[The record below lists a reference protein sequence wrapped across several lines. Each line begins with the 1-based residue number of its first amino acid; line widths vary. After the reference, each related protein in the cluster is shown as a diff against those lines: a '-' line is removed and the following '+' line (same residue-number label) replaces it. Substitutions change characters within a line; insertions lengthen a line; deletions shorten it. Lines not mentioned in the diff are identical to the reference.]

1 MKPKLVTVAGHRT
14 NTLAHQLKYYQDKV
28 SDAFIVVYE
37 NAESPKN
44 LTDEIKEITKQ
55 FGLDVHSVKTHRP
68 FDWSEVTNQYNLT
81 KKLFPDDWWIVSD
94 DDELQ
99 VYWDDIEKIIAE
111 CEENNWKYVSG
122 GFVDRIG
129 AWGNFPEINPDSDLW
144 KLFPIAGFFR
154 YPMSKACPNKVTL
167 CKGHVEVTN
176 GQHYMKENG
185 EGIFGPRGWSH
196 PWRYPIHNKF
206 VQVHHF
212 KWDSTVLQRLIDV
225 ANVNQKYSYSFEYK
239 KMYDAICMSGF
250 KIDINNPNFFC
261 QFCPNPDYDSY
272 EHWKKVTNIILHI

>member
-1 MKPKLVTVAGHRT
+1 MKPKLVTVTGHRT

-55 FGLDVHSVKTHRP
+55 FGLDVHSVKSHRP
-68 FDWSEVTNQYNLT
+68 FDWEEVTKLYNQT
-81 KKLFPDDWWIVSD
+81 KNLFPNDWWIVSD

-99 VYWDDIEKIIAE
+99 VYWNDIEKIIAE

-129 AWGNFPEINPDSDLW
+129 INGCFPEIKKDSDLW

-176 GQHYMKENG
+176 GQHYVNYNG
-185 EGIFGPRGWSH
+185 KHLFGPPSWNH
-196 PWRYPIHNKF
+196 PWRYPITQKF

-212 KWDSTVLQRLIDV
+212 KWDSTVLKRLIDV
-225 ANVNQKYSYSFEYK
+225 AKVKKDYAYSNEYLM
-239 KMYDAICMSGF
+239 MYNSLEKSNF
-250 KIDINNPNFFC
+250 KIDINNPCFFC
-261 QFCPNPDYDSY
+261 QYSSEPEY
-272 EHWKKVTNIILHI
+272 ENYKNWKKLTNFIVHV